1 MMRTIIA
8 ALLLLFGCA
17 CPASAQVDPQSL
29 RDWADAQFGKTVA
42 ERRASAA
49 TVVVV
54 QGGKVVLQRS
64 YGYGDREKGTPV
76 APPRDRFI
84 IASTTKTFT
93 ATAIALL
100 VKDGRIG
107 SLDDPA
113 NKYLKRM
120 QLPDGFGRPVT
131 IRQLLTHSAGY
142 EERGFGVGNHD
153 DLSAPATA
161 AYVRA
166 HLPAIVRAPGSR
178 IVYANIDPALL
189 GMVVEDI
196 TGLTMRD
203 FMAKR
208 ILGPLGMA
216 NTELA
221 YAASTSAR
229 LARPYTG
236 DQAAPWEINAPFYA
250 PTGSIHTTA
259 ADMANYLNAQLGHTP
274 GVLAPAVVA
283 ALHTPLA
290 RNGTALDQL
299 AMAFFVSQWNGHKVV
314 GHAGAF
320 SGFFADLYLIPDSD
334 IGVFYVWAGSPEPG
348 KGAPLDYGKLQASF
362 LTLALGKFQPPAPLA
377 VQPDPSPYYGR
388 YWEERRPQTNFE
400 TIVGASAVQTV
411 GPAPGNRLMINGKG
425 PYYAFAPGA
434 YTLINDDGR
443 PAGVIMFD
451 GDRLLQRVG
460 YARRVSGLADP
471 GTQTSLMLGAIIV
484 LATGLL
490 GAIWMR
496 GRARLVAPLIGV
508 AALTVPLVLF
518 VLPPGLEPEII
529 AGHATPFVILKLALM
544 ATVVLAAFLG
554 WTLWRTKPRII
565 SRIHGALLGA
575 AAIVLIVPFAFFHLI

>member
-1 MMRTIIA
+1 MMRTFIA
-8 ALLLLFGCA
+8 ALALLLGLA
-17 CPASAQVDPQSL
+17 SPAPAQVDPASL
-29 RDWADAQFGKTVA
+29 GSWADTQFGKPVA
-42 ERRASAA
+42 EGRASAA

-54 QGGKVVLQRS
+54 KGGKVVFLRS
-64 YGYGDREKGTPV
+64 YGHGDKAKGTPV
-76 APPRDRFI
+76 APPRERFI

-100 VKDGRIG
+100 VQDGRIA

-120 QLPDGFGRPVT
+120 KLPDGFGRPVT

-153 DLSAPATA
+153 DLTAPATA
-161 AYVRA
+161 GYVRA

-178 IVYANIDPALL
+178 IVYANIDPTLL

-196 TGLTMRD
+196 TGMTMRD
-203 FMAKR
+203 FVAQR
-208 ILGPLGMA
+208 ILAPLDMKD
-216 NTELA
+216 TELA
-221 YAASTSAR
+221 YAASATDR
-229 LARPYTG
+229 LVRPYTG
-236 DQAAPWEINAPFYA
+236 TRAATWEINAPFYA

-259 ADMANYLNAQLGHTP
+259 ADMAKYLNAQLGHAP
-274 GVLAPAVVA
+274 GVLAPAVVT

-290 RNGTALDQL
+290 RNGAALDPL
-299 AMAFFVSQWNGHKVV
+299 AMAFFVSQWNGHKIV

-334 IGVFYVWAGSPEPG
+334 IGVFYDWAGTPEPG
-348 KGAPLDYGKLQASF
+348 KGEPLDYGKLQASF
-362 LTLALGKFQPPAPLA
+362 LTLALGKFQPPASLA
-377 VQPDPSPYYGR
+377 TQPDPSAYYGR
-388 YWEERRPQTNFE
+388 YWDERRPQTNFE
-400 TIVGASAVQTV
+400 TIVGAGAVQTV
-411 GPAPGNRLMINGKG
+411 APAPGNRLTINGKG

-434 YTLINDDGR
+434 YTMVNDDGR

-460 YARRVSGLADP
+460 YATRVSGLADP
-471 GTQTSLMLGAIIV
+471 GTQTSLTLGAIVV

-496 GRARLVAPLIGV
+496 GRARLIAPLIGA
-508 AALTVPLVLF
+508 AALVVPLVLF
-518 VLPPGLEPEII
+518 VLPPGLEPDII
-529 AGHATPFVILKLALM
+529 AGRSTPFITLKLALI
-544 ATVVLAAFLG
+544 AIVALAAWLG
-554 WTLWRTKPRII
+554 WTLGTTKPGMVA
-565 SRIHGALLGA
+565 RIHGALLGL